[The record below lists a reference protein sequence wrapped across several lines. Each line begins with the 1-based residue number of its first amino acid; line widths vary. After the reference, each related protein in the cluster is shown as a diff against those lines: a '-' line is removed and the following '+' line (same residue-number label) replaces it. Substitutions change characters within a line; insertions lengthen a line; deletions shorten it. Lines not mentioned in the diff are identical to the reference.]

1 MANRQT
7 KQINEYAGIMSQALQ
22 SAYQAQANAISEASR
37 IQSETADKN
46 RELYQSLSDD
56 IVSRFEAINE
66 QNISYFKDASS
77 QASQYLMPFINAAR
91 DPAPDSTLLRD
102 LLGVNGFSAQQTATQ
117 NYLQSP
123 QVQAALDMGVKAI
136 DKSSAAAG
144 MTQSGRALQELHNQG
159 QQIATQSLGDYQNR
173 LLSLFQTDQQGYL
186 SKYAAGANAASAL
199 SQIGSGF
206 AGQMSQSGLQ
216 ATQGATGAI
225 GSFGGMIGQQNQLQ
239 GNFLSNAQMQLGQL
253 GSNYQMMSA
262 AQTIEARKAANSM
275 LSPDAWQA
283 SGMMLGAGAGAGGIF
298 STGGGNISGLLG
310 AL

>member
-1 MANRQT
+1 MANRQS
-7 KQINEYAGIMSQALQ
+7 KQINEYAALISGALQ
-22 SAYQAQANAISEASR
+22 SAYDAQAGAVREASR

-46 RELYQSLSDD
+46 RQLYQSLSDD

-66 QNISYFKDASS
+66 QNIGYFREASNT
-77 QASQYLMPFINAAR
+77 ASQYLMPFINAAR

-136 DKSSAAAG
+136 DKSSAASG
-144 MTQSGRALQELHNQG
+144 MTQSGRALQDLHNQG

-186 SKYAAGANAASAL
+186 AKYAAGANAAGNLAG
-199 SQIGSGF
+199 IGSGF
-206 AGQMSQSGLQ
+206 AGRMAQSGLQ
-216 ATQGATGAI
+216 ATQGATSAI
-225 GSFGGMIGQQNQLQ
+225 GSFGGLIGQQNTQE

-253 GSNYQMMSA
+253 SSNYTMQNAISN
-262 AQTIEARKAANSM
+262 IEARKAANSM

-298 STGGGNISGLLG
+298 STGCGTIGSLIG